1 MMITVEQIH
10 QLEKGV
16 KQAVEVINSLKEE
29 NGLLKNKLSGYE
41 TRIEELEVLINSFK
55 EHQTSIEDG
64 IVNALQQLDVLE
76 DLLSPDKADDSGNS
90 TEAQKTVDDTEDKTA
105 EPDQEKSPENELDIF

>member
-1 MMITVEQIH
+1 MITVEQIH

-41 TRIEELEVLINSFK
+41 KRIEELEVLINSFK
-55 EHQTSIEDG
+55 EDQSSIEDG
-64 IVNALQQLDVLE
+64 IINALQQLDVLE
-76 DLLSPDKADDSGNS
+76 DMLSS
-90 TEAQKTVDDTEDKTA
+90 DDTANDTEKEA
-105 EPDQEKSPENELDIF
+105 SEPDQEKSPENELDIF